1 MGTIKVPTP
10 IKRKGDKSQY
20 FWLRKK
26 VPERYRT
33 IVGKGE
39 VWRSL
44 ETTDKRTAAGKCAAL
59 SAQLEAEW
67 ARLAGEAK
75 AAAVPPAAAIEPES
89 LSHMELYALR
99 KVAHLAARDANIKNP
114 TIFARLRL
122 AASTPDP
129 SSADDEQALDEQV
142 RDFLEGEGVST
153 TPADVERFKPL
164 FVRARLDA
172 VSDLRRAA
180 DGDYSAN
187 KELEKLPE
195 RASPKL
201 DLLLV
206 FEEYVENG
214 GLKGKKDGP
223 TAKRWRPK
231 IEAFAKW
238 LGHRDLAKMTTA
250 DGYKWADHLKAEG
263 YAEKSIRDVW
273 IASLSATAGFMVERR
288 RLAQNPFLQIR
299 VRNSTATN
307 SLPPRKK
314 GFTKKEAEAILT
326 ATLDGH
332 SHLISEETAAA
343 RRWLPW
349 LCCYSGAR
357 VNEVTS
363 LYPADVAKDKETG
376 IWCMQIKPSLE
387 KTAQWRTVPIH
398 SHLREQGFLDYVD
411 RRRKSGKPLF
421 YDPDRGRGG
430 KAGNPQFKKVA
441 ERLAEWLHSKNLIP
455 DGIKPN
461 HGWRHTFK
469 SVARRIP
476 MDREVEG
483 HITGHRP
490 KNSNSGFDYGDRW
503 AETMS
508 IEIEKYPAFRIP
520 ALKAPPAPHK
530 RVRRTRAQIEA
541 EEAAKKA
548 RKAAQATR
556 AA

>member
-1 MGTIKVPTP
+1 MPTP
-10 IKRKGDKSQY
+10 IRPKKANGSQVNTW
-20 FWLRKK
+20 WLRKK
-26 VPERYRT
+26 VPEKLRSL
-33 IVGKGE
+33 VGKSE

-44 ETTDKRTAAGKCAAL
+44 DTTDLRTANQRIGQISAAI
-59 SAQLEAEW
+59 EAEW
-67 ARLAGEAK
+67 ARLVA
-75 AAAVPPAAAIEPES
+75 PAAASNLVPEIEP
-89 LSHMELYALR
+89 LSHQDLHALR
-99 KVAHLAARDANIKNP
+99 GVAHITARDAVIANP
-114 TIFARLRL
+114 TGFSVMRM
-122 AASTPDP
+122 AAGIPDP
-129 SSADDEQALDEQV
+129 DNADDAAALDEAV
-142 RDFLEGEGVST
+142 CEFLQREGVSAS
-153 TPADVERFKPL
+153 PADVERFKPL
-164 FVRARLDA
+164 YLRARRDA
-172 VSDLRRAA
+172 VADVGRAA
-180 DGDYSAN
+180 EGDYSAN
-187 KELEKLPE
+187 PELKKLPK
-195 RASPKL
+195 RTSPKL
-201 DLLLV
+201 DLVLA

-214 GLKGKKDGP
+214 ALKGGKDGP

-231 IEAFAKW
+231 IAAFCKW
-238 LGHRDLAKMTTA
+238 LKHRDLAQMTTA

-299 VRNSTATN
+299 VRNSVATN
-307 SLPPRKK
+307 SLRPRKK

-363 LYPADVAKDKETG
+363 LYPDDVAKDKETG

-508 IEIEKYPAFRIP
+508 IEIEKYPAFRIS

-530 RVRRTRAQIEA
+530 RARRTRAQIEA
-541 EEAAKKA
+541 DEAAKEA
-548 RKAAQATR
+548 RKDARATR